1 MNVNELAKTI
11 HQNNIDAGWWDDSN
25 RDLNE
30 VLMLIVTE
38 IAEATEG
45 VRKGLMDD
53 HLPHRKMEEVE
64 LADTLIRLLDLAG
77 YQGWEYRSRPT
88 TSHAWDDFR
97 YDGAPDASY
106 HLAMVHAVISLHA
119 SMCGRSPI
127 STDETYS
134 QLVQVIIFHSMNKG
148 YDIAAAM
155 IEKMEYNRNRADH
168 KRENRAA
175 AGGKKF

>member
-1 MNVNELAKTI
+1 MNINELAKTI
-11 HQNNIDAGWWDDSN
+11 HQNNVEAGWWDDPN

-45 VRKGLMDD
+45 VRKNLMDD

-64 LADTLIRLLDLAG
+64 LADTMIRLLDLAG
-77 YQGWEYRSRPT
+77 NQRWEYRRPMLP
-88 TSHAWDDFR
+88 SAWDDFR

-119 SMCGRSPI
+119 SMCGRSPVPCD
-127 STDETYS
+127 TVFS
-134 QLVQVIIFHSMNKG
+134 QLVCIIILRSVNKG
-148 YDIAAAM
+148 YNLEAAM
-155 IEKMEYNRNRADH
+155 TEKMEYNKHRADH
-168 KRENRAA
+168 KPENRAA
-175 AGGKKF
+175 DGGKKF